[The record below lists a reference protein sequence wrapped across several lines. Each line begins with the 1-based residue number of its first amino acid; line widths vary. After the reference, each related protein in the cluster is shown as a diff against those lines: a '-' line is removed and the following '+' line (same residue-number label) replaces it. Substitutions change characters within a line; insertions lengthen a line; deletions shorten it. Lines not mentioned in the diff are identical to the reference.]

1 MKKYLVVVLCSL
13 ETKGTEVKDGGG
25 GVTFMNE
32 ERLLLHRLDWNS
44 N

>member
-13 ETKGTEVKDGGG
+13 ETKGTEVKEGG